1 MATEGA
7 LHTAW
12 NSNFQ
17 NCSELELELRVRGIN
32 TRGRNKR
39 ELIGLCEQHNIET
52 SKIVEKVK
60 EGWEGNPKGLAHV
73 LWERGLIDG
82 TNLKLYSLSGKK

>member
-1 MATEGA
+1 
-7 LHTAW
+7 
-12 NSNFQ
+12 
-17 NCSELELELRVRGIN
+17 LELELRVRGIN